1 MSPTSDTCMRRRR
14 RGGWFDDLWSARCSF
29 PISPR
34 NTWSNL
40 GYLASGSIPVLA
52 TGGSPAG
59 WVMGISLAVLAIG
72 SGLYHGLKE
81 KWANDLDLA
90 GMCLVF
96 GSLSVHGYDTVS
108 SVTPWLMAGVGI
120 AFAAAFVYLKPG
132 NLDKLIGVWLL
143 FASIP
148 AFLHGTAWLAVL
160 SLALYGYA
168 YIAWNL
174 DVWAGR
180 RFGAWLDAD
189 PATRGPPPSPP
200 PIVGRNGHAIWH
212 ELTGPA
218 TALMFVAQLVRA

>member
-1 MSPTSDTCMRRRR
+1 MTDSCERLRR
-14 RGGWFDDLWSARCSF
+14 RGGWLDDLLSGRCAF

-34 NTWSNL
+34 NTWSNAA
-40 GYLASGSIPVLA
+40 YLLSGALPVLA
-52 TGGSPAG
+52 TGGSAAG
-59 WVMGISLAVLAIG
+59 WVMGIALAALAIG
-72 SGLYHGLKE
+72 SGLYHGLKA

-96 GSLSVHGYDTVS
+96 GALSVHGFDTFS
-108 SVTPWLMAGVGI
+108 TVTPWLMAGVG
-120 AFAAAFVYLKPG
+120 ALFAAAFVYLKPG

-148 AFLHGTAWLAVL
+148 AFLRGTDWLAVL
-160 SLALYGYA
+160 SIALYGFA

-174 DVWAGR
+174 DTWGGR
-180 RFGAWLDAD
+180 LHQAWRDAD
-189 PATRGPPPSPP
+189 PATRGPPPPLP

-218 TALMFVAQLVRA
+218 TALMFVAQVVTS